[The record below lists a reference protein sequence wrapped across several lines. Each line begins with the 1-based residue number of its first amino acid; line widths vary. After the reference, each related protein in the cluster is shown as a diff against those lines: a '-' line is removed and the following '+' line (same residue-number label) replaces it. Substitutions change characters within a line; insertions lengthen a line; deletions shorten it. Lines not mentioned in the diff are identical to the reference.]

1 MMSCNVF
8 RFFVGNAEIA
18 KKKKKGGG
26 NGRVWVVP
34 TWVIVFSPSSCS
46 VIIFR
51 WLQLREILIMPNCFQ
66 LFGFF
71 FFFLVWFQCVFAH
84 ALRSAIVYAYMY
96 IYILAI
102 YSSRSCHRLDHHYHV
117 PLSLALA
124 PLALSIAPFHLRI
137 SLPWRLLLSECYF
150 WNAIYSTTF
159 GIGPKSFR
167 TAHNIGK
174 YFPFWKVA

>member
-26 NGRVWVVP
+26 NGRVWVFP

-66 LFGFF
+66 LFGFWF
-71 FFFLVWFQCVFAH
+71 FFFFWCGFNVFSPMH
-84 ALRSAIVYAYMY
+84 YVVRSVYTY
-96 IYILAI
+96 IYIYLLYILADRAI
-102 YSSRSCHRLDHHYHV
+102 DLTIITMSLC
-117 PLSLALA
+117 LSLSPPCTFYRSVSLAHFTAMETAL
-124 PLALSIAPFHLRI
+124 IGM
-137 SLPWRLLLSECYF
+137 LLLECYL
-150 WNAIYSTTF
+150 
-159 GIGPKSFR
+159 
-167 TAHNIGK
+167 
-174 YFPFWKVA
+174 